1 MTPEELQ
8 ARILFRDGLMIV
20 IDKPAGLAVHAG
32 PGRGDNLERYF
43 DALKF
48 GLPHPPALA
57 HRLDRDTSGCLILG
71 RHRKAL
77 ARLGRLFS
85 SGRVEKVY
93 WAVTEGRP
101 AADSGVID
109 APLMK
114 KNQPKGWHMKVAPEG
129 QAAITHYKV
138 LGFDGRRAW
147 IEFRPKTGRTH
158 QIRVHSAHLGCPIVG
173 DPVYGKAD
181 GPLML
186 HARSLTIPLYP
197 NRDAIMVT
205 APVPPHMK
213 AALAACGWVNNDGSL
228 SAAEG

>member
-1 MTPEELQ
+1 MTPDEIQ

-20 IDKPAGLAVHAG
+20 LDKPAGLAVHAG

-43 DALKF
+43 DALRF
-48 GLPHPPALA
+48 GLPQPPALA

-77 ARLGRLFS
+77 AKLGRLFS

-101 AADSGVID
+101 QKDSGYID

-114 KNQPKGWHMKVAPEG
+114 KNQPTGWHMKVSAAQEPG
-129 QAAITHYKV
+129 SQAAVTHYTV
-138 LGFDGRRAW
+138 RGSDGSRAW
-147 IEFRPKTGRTH
+147 IEFKPRTGRTH

-181 GPLML
+181 GPLLL
-186 HARSLTIPLYP
+186 HARSLVIPLYP
-197 NRDAIMVT
+197 NRDAIAVT
-205 APVPPHMK
+205 APVPPHMQ
-213 AALAACGWVNNDGSL
+213 AALAACGWLGEDNPQG
-228 SAAEG
+228 